1 MGTDRKRVIAVEQ
14 APFQKLVKLIE
25 HELELAGQGRLQELH
40 EAVSKTGDYI
50 ETLPNPAPAS
60 ARQLV
65 LRAEALRGRVTIEVT
80 RLKESIALS
89 RASLKTWP
97 PRGPPISPAARRPVL
112 DHGVTF
118 SASPASG
125 GRPVEAAS
133 MLKPTHDLADI

>member
-1 MGTDRKRVIAVEQ
+1 MGTDRKRVIAAEQ

-40 EAVSKTGDYI
+40 EAVSKTGDYM

-80 RLKESIALS
+80 RLRESIALS
-89 RASLKTWP
+89 RASRRRGRRVARQYRP
-97 PRGPPISPAARRPVL
+97 PRGDQYSTTA
-112 DHGVTF
+112 
-118 SASPASG
+118 
-125 GRPVEAAS
+125 
-133 MLKPTHDLADI
+133 